1 MEETARINRLWL
13 RKTVIFLLF
22 GLFIMANAKAGI
34 VAPTLTVSTSSTNVS
49 KGDTVTISIQSS
61 VLVGVLSSIGCQFSG
76 GSGGALPA
84 NANFTVTSGG
94 SLLDLGGSVD
104 ATLTITN
111 ISSASAGTYTFN
123 SSTLGLLGG
132 ILTTYAPCTLTVTP
146 TITGMAAGS
155 AMVTKG
161 FKIEFSGPTGSNL
174 VIQASTDM
182 KHWTSISTNV
192 ITGGSVTYTDAAA
205 MTMPGRYY
213 RAKLK

>member
-1 MEETARINRLWL
+1 MEETARINRLRL
-13 RKTVIFLLF
+13 GKAMICLLF
-22 GLFIMANAKAGI
+22 GVFIMANAKAGI

-49 KGDTVTISIQSS
+49 KGDTVTIYIQSS
-61 VLVGVLSSIGCQFSG
+61 VLVGVLSSIGCDFSG
-76 GSGGALPA
+76 GAFPT
-84 NANFTVTSGG
+84 NASLTITSGG

>member
-1 MEETARINRLWL
+1 MEAERRINRRWFQNL
-13 RKTVIFLLF
+13 VIFLVF
-22 GLFIMANAKAGI
+22 GLFITANAKAGLL
-34 VAPTLTVSTSSTNVS
+34 APTLTVSTSSTNVS

-61 VLVGVLSSIGCQFSG
+61 VTVGVLSSIGCQFSG
-76 GSGGALPA
+76 GAFPTNASFTTSG
-84 NANFTVTSGG
+84 GG

-111 ISSASAGTYTFN
+111 MSAACAGTYTFS
-123 SSTLGLLGG
+123 SSTVGLLGG
-132 ILTTYAPCTLTVTP
+132 ILTTYAPSTVTVTP
-146 TITGMAAGS
+146 TVTGLTSGS

-161 FKIEFSGPTGSNL
+161 FKIQFSGPTGSNL

-213 RAKLK
+213 RAMLK